1 MKRRLDY
8 LDSVRALAAMAV
20 AFFHFAMGLEPTSSG
35 LQQKILYAVT
45 GGIDIGKV
53 GVVTFFM
60 VSGFVIPIS
69 LKFDR
74 PKRVA
79 LQDFLIGRV
88 FRLYPAYWLS
98 MVLIFFVGFGG
109 SLALCPPKRILLN
122 LTMFQQFFGGTA
134 INMMGLYWT
143 LQIEWIFYILC
154 IGLFLSGWLT
164 KPKRLLQT
172 QLVSLAAAL
181 LMAVVRFKTHHNL
194 PIAAPLGLCVMLC
207 ASLWRMVV
215 FEHRAEAVPSMRLA
229 FASFL
234 LTIPIISRLAYT
246 DGWIRYTLV
255 YWLAIAAFRL
265 LTTHVKLNWRPLA
278 IIGRASFSL
287 YLLNNFV
294 RTLLIHIAPP
304 ERVAPHL
311 PVAYILA
318 SVLISSVVAIPVY
331 EYFENPFIR
340 LGKTLARKLHQPE
353 PSAVDKTATQYV

>member
-20 AFFHFAMGLEPTSSG
+20 AFFHFAMGLEPTATG
-35 LQQKILYAVT
+35 IQQKLLFAVT

-53 GVVTFFM
+53 GVVAFFM

-74 PKRVA
+74 PKKVA
-79 LQDFLIGRV
+79 LQDFLIGRF

-98 MVLIFFVGFGG
+98 MALMFFIGFGG
-109 SLALCPPKRILLN
+109 SLALCPPRRILLN
-122 LTMFQQFFGGTA
+122 LTMFQQFVGGTA

-154 IGLFLSGWLT
+154 IALFLSGWLT
-164 KPKRLLQT
+164 QPKRLLQT
-172 QLVSLAAAL
+172 EFVSLAGAL
-181 LMAVVRFKTHHNL
+181 LMAAIRFKTHHNL

-207 ASLWRMVV
+207 ACLWRMVV

-234 LTIPIISRLAYT
+234 LTIPVISRLAYA

-255 YWLAIAAFRL
+255 YWIAIAGFCL
-265 LTTHVKLNWRPLA
+265 LTTRVKLNWRPLA

-287 YLLNNFV
+287 YLLNNFI
-294 RTLLIHIAPP
+294 RSLLIHIAPP
-304 ERVAPHL
+304 ERVTPHAQVL
-311 PVAYILA
+311 YILV
-318 SVLISSVVAIPVY
+318 SVLISALVAIPVY
-331 EYFENPFIR
+331 EYFENPCIR
-340 LGKTLARKLHQPE
+340 LGKMLARKIPQPAL
-353 PSAVDKTATQYV
+353 SAGEKTATQFV

>member
-1 MKRRLDY
+1 MRRRLDY

-20 AFFHFAMGLEPTSSG
+20 AFFHFAIGLEPSATG
-35 LQQKILYAVT
+35 IQQKILYFCT
-45 GGIDIGKV
+45 GVIDAGKV

-69 LKFDR
+69 FKFDR
-74 PKRVA
+74 PKKVA
-79 LQDFLIGRV
+79 LQDFLIGRL

-98 MVLIFFVGFGG
+98 MALMFFIGFGG

-154 IGLFLSGWLT
+154 IGLFLPGWLT
-164 KPKRLLQT
+164 APKRLLQV
-172 QLVSLAAAL
+172 QLVSLAGAL
-181 LMAVVRFKTHHNL
+181 LMAAVRFKTHHNL

-215 FEHRAEAVPSMRLA
+215 FEHRAEAARPMRLA
-229 FASFL
+229 SASFFFV
-234 LTIPIISRLAYT
+234 IPVISRLAYT

-255 YWLAIAAFRL
+255 YWIAMAGFWL
-265 LTTHVKLNWRPLA
+265 LTTRVKLNWRPLA

-294 RTLLIHIAPP
+294 RSLFTHLAPP
-304 ERVAPHL
+304 ERIAPHA
-311 PVAYILA
+311 PVLYIVV
-318 SVLISSVVAIPVY
+318 SVLLSALVAIPVY

-340 LGKTLARKLHQPE
+340 LGKFLARKLHQPG
-353 PSAVDKTATQYV
+353 PSAVEKTATQFV

>member
-8 LDSVRALAAMAV
+8 LDSIRALAAMAV
-20 AFFHFAMGLEPTSSG
+20 AFFHFAMGLEPTAAG
-35 LQQKILYAVT
+35 IQQKILYFCT
-45 GGIDIGKV
+45 GVIDLGKV

-79 LQDFLIGRV
+79 LQDFLIGRF

-98 MVLIFFVGFGG
+98 MALMFFIGFHG

-164 KPKRLLQT
+164 KPNRLLLT
-172 QLVSLAAAL
+172 QLVSLAGAL
-181 LMAVVRFKTHHNL
+181 LMAAIRFKTHHNL

-215 FEHRAEAVPSMRLA
+215 FEHRDEATPSMRLA

-234 LTIPIISRLAYT
+234 VTIPVISRLAYAE
-246 DGWIRYTLV
+246 GWIRYTLV
-255 YWLAIAAFRL
+255 YWIAIASFWL
-265 LTTHVKLNWRPLA
+265 FTTRVKLNWRPLA

-287 YLLNNFV
+287 YLLNNFI
-294 RTLLIHIAPP
+294 RGFLIHIAPP
-304 ERVAPHL
+304 ERVAPHAQV
-311 PVAYILA
+311 PYILI
-318 SVLISSVVAIPVY
+318 SVLISSLVAIPVY

-340 LGKTLARKLHQPE
+340 LGKTLARKIPQPE
-353 PSAVDKTATQYV
+353 LSAGEKTATQFV

>member
-20 AFFHFAMGLEPTSSG
+20 AFFHFAMGLEPTATG
-35 LQQKILYAVT
+35 FQQKFLYFVT

-74 PKRVA
+74 PKKVA
-79 LQDFLIGRV
+79 LQDFLIGRL

-98 MVLIFFVGFGG
+98 MALMFFIGFHG
-109 SLALCPPKRILLN
+109 SLALCSPRRILLN

-143 LQIEWIFYILC
+143 LQIEWIFYLLC

-172 QLVSLAAAL
+172 QLFSLAAAL
-181 LMAVVRFKTHHNL
+181 IMAAVRFKTHHNL

-215 FEHRAEAVPSMRLA
+215 FEHRAEAAASMRLA

-234 LTIPIISRLAYT
+234 VTIPVISRLAYA
-246 DGWIRYTLV
+246 DGWIRYTFV
-255 YWLAIAAFRL
+255 YWIAISAFWL
-265 LTTHVKLNWRPLA
+265 LTTRVKLNWRPLA

-287 YLLNNFV
+287 YLLNNFI
-294 RTLLIHIAPP
+294 RGFLIHIAPP
-304 ERVAPHL
+304 ERVTPNI
-311 PVAYILA
+311 PIAYILV
-318 SVLISSVVAIPVY
+318 SVLISSVIAIPVY

>member
-1 MKRRLDY
+1 MRRRLDY
-8 LDSVRALAAMAV
+8 LDSIRALAAMAV
-20 AFFHFAMGLEPTSSG
+20 AFFHFAMGLEPTAVG
-35 LQQKILYAVT
+35 IQQKILFFFT
-45 GGIDIGKV
+45 GVIDLGKV

-74 PKRVA
+74 PKKTA
-79 LQDFLIGRV
+79 LQDFLIGRF

-98 MVLIFFVGFGG
+98 MALMFFIGFHG

-122 LTMFQQFFGGTA
+122 LTMFQQFFGGTP

-143 LQIEWIFYILC
+143 LQIEWIFYFLC

-164 KPKRLLQT
+164 KPRRLLQT
-172 QLVSLAAAL
+172 ELVSLAGALIMAA
-181 LMAVVRFKTHHNL
+181 VRFKTHRYL

-207 ASLWRMVV
+207 ASLWRMVI
-215 FEHRAEAVPSMRLA
+215 FEHRAEAASSMRLA

-234 LTIPIISRLAYT
+234 LTIPVISRLAYA

-255 YWLAIAAFRL
+255 YWIAISAFWL
-265 LTTHVKLNWRPLA
+265 LTTHVKVNWQPLA

-287 YLLNNFV
+287 YLLNNFI
-294 RTLLIHIAPP
+294 RSALIYLAPP
-304 ERVAPHL
+304 QRVAPHV

-318 SVLISSVVAIPVY
+318 SVLISSLLAIPVY
-331 EYFENPFIR
+331 EYFENPFVR
-340 LGKTLARKLHQPE
+340 LGKTLARKLHQPG
-353 PSAVDKTATQYV
+353 PNAVDKTATQYV